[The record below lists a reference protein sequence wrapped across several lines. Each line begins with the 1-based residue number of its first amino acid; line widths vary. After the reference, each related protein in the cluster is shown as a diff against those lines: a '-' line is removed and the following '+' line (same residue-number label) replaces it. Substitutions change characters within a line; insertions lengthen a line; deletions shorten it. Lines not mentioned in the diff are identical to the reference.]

1 MPKYE
6 VVSYTTEKGIAGL
19 FTRLQ
24 LPTDSPSAI
33 AKFESILGRAVQG
46 RAHIVRS
53 WRGDTVRLFGYD
65 SVYIQF
71 TIETPFSIDQAKSAA
86 LAGVQEYWSG
96 APVES
101 IIQSITQVSGISEV
115 FASTDFQWIVVG
127 MGSGM
132 TIGIVIFGLIRLL
145 RG

>member
-1 MPKYE
+1 MPKYD
-6 VVSYTTEKGIAGL
+6 VVSYTSEKGIAGI

-24 LPTDSPSAI
+24 LPTDSSASI
-33 AKFESILGRAVQG
+33 ARFESILSRHVQG
-46 RAHIVRS
+46 KAKLVRS
-53 WRGDTVRLFGYD
+53 WRGDTIRLFGYD

-71 TIETPFSIDQAKSAA
+71 IIETPFSIDQAKSAA
-86 LAGVQEYWSG
+86 IAGVQEYWG
-96 APVES
+96 IAPVES
-101 IIQSITQVSGISEV
+101 VIQSITQLSGISEV
-115 FASTDFQWIVVG
+115 FASTDFQWVVVG